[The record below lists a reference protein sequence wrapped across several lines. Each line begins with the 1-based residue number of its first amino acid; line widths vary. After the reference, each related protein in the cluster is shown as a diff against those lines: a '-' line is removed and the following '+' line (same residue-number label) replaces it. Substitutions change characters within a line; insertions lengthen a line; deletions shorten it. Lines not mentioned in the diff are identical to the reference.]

1 MMGILEGKDKII
13 FQLPCFSFRFGGY
26 TKELWCNFMFNLFYI
41 ILKSRR
47 ILMML
52 KALSPLSSVCFH
64 YVVPNIVLQV
74 GDVYEDDILV
84 PSSKDLWNNLSG
96 GLVLF

>member
-1 MMGILEGKDKII
+1 
-13 FQLPCFSFRFGGY
+13 
-26 TKELWCNFMFNLFYI
+26 MFNLFYI

-84 PSSKDLWNNLSG
+84 PSIK
-96 GLVLF
+96 